1 VVRALQ
7 LISTPKDCGL
17 WGEWSVVVSEVVGG
31 IAGSFGAEVGGC
43 DVIQKRQVG
52 AEANGRY
59 TEPDVISRNTG

>member
-1 VVRALQ
+1 
-7 LISTPKDCGL
+7 
-17 WGEWSVVVSEVVGG
+17 VSEVVGG